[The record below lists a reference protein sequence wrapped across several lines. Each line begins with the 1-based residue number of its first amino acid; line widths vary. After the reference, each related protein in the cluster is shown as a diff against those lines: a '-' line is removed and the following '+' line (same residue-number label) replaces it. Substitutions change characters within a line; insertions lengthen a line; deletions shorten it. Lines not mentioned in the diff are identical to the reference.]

1 MSGSVNSLNASYL
14 NSYNLAIDWPHPVK
28 FAVIGAGFYGLHIAT
43 RLKALGL
50 ETKVFEKADDILRFA
65 SGNNQFR
72 LHLGF
77 HYARNFRTRQQ
88 SRDGYFRFLE
98 RYGKLTEAIQ
108 DNYYLVP
115 RGDSVINFSTYKL
128 IMMSSGLDFIEKNTP
143 EEIRHPCG
151 SILTAERVLMVDRA
165 RKHFYHQL
173 NEIIELG
180 TEAILSIKEDSV
192 EVNGESFDYCID
204 CTWGHLMP
212 DKNFFFESTIL
223 LYYRKKT
230 SSIPVRAYTF
240 VDGPLCSLYPT
251 ERPSIFTL
259 SSVIHTPVEQHNTS
273 AEALHA
279 IKNLSNQDINLKRLL
294 MEKQIMKYYPS
305 FLDDYE
311 YADPQLCVKTK
322 PFGQDD
328 DRSCYVKK
336 HGRLIKCLS
345 GKVDNIFYAA
355 AEVMA
360 LIENEQP

>member
-1 MSGSVNSLNASYL
+1 M
-14 NSYNLAIDWPHPVK
+14 K

-50 ETKVFEKADDILRFA
+50 ETKVFEKAEDILTFA

-98 RYGKLTEAIQ
+98 RYGKLTELVQ
-108 DNYYLVP
+108 ENYYLIP
-115 RGDSVINFSTYKL
+115 QGDSLIDFPTYKL
-128 IMMSSGLDFIEKNTP
+128 IMMSSGLDFVEKETP
-143 EEIRHPCG
+143 GEIKHPCG
-151 SILTAERVLMVDRA
+151 TVITAERVLMIDRA
-165 RKHFYHQL
+165 RQYFYHNL
-173 NEIIELG
+173 PESIHLG
-180 TEAILSIKEDSV
+180 AEAVVAIREHHVD
-192 EVNGESFDYCID
+192 VNGESFDYCID
-204 CTWGHLMP
+204 CTWGHLIP
-212 DKNFFFESTIL
+212 DKDFFFESTIL
-223 LYYRKKT
+223 LYYKRKAGAC
-230 SSIPVRAYTF
+230 PARAYTF

-251 ERPSIFTL
+251 ENPDVFTL
-259 SSVIHTPVEQHNTS
+259 SSVPHTPIKQHATS

-279 IKNLSNQDINLKRLL
+279 IANISSHDIHLKRLL
-294 MEKQIMKYYPS
+294 MEKQIMRYYPS
-305 FLDDYE
+305 FLDSYE

-336 HGRLIKCLS
+336 YGRLIKCLS

-360 LIENEQP
+360 LIEDENQ

>member
-1 MSGSVNSLNASYL
+1 
-14 NSYNLAIDWPHPVK
+14 VK

-50 ETKVFEKADDILRFA
+50 ETKVFEKSNDILTFA

-98 RYGKLTEAIQ
+98 RYGKLTEPIPE
-108 DNYYLVP
+108 NYYLVP
-115 RGDSVINFSTYKL
+115 QGDSLIDFPTYKL
-128 IMMSSGLDFIEKNTP
+128 IMMSSGLDFVEKETP
-143 EEIRHPCG
+143 DEISHACG
-151 SILTAERVLMVDRA
+151 SVQTAERVLMIDRA
-165 RKHFYHQL
+165 RQHFYKQL
-173 NEIIELG
+173 PDTIQLG
-180 TEAILSIKEDSV
+180 TEAVVSMHDQHV
-192 EVNGESFDYCID
+192 DVNGEAFDYCID

-212 DKNFFFESTIL
+212 DKQFFFESTIL
-223 LYYRKKT
+223 LYYKKKDSARPRK
-230 SSIPVRAYTF
+230 AYTF

-251 ERPSIFTL
+251 ENPDIFTL
-259 SSVIHTPVEQHNTS
+259 SSVPHTPTGQHATS

-279 IKNLSNQDINLKRLL
+279 ITSISSHDIHLKRLL
-294 MEKQIMKYYPS
+294 MEKQFMKYYPA
-305 FLDDYE
+305 FLEDYE
-311 YADPQLCVKTK
+311 YVDPQLCIKTK

-336 HGRLIKCLS
+336 YGRLIKCLS

-355 AEVMA
+355 AEVMS
-360 LIENEQP
+360 LVEGEQQ

>member
-1 MSGSVNSLNASYL
+1 M
-14 NSYNLAIDWPHPVK
+14 K

-50 ETKVFEKADDILRFA
+50 ETKVFEKSDDILTFA

-98 RYGKLTEAIQ
+98 RYGKLTEPIQ

-115 RGDSVINFSTYKL
+115 SGDSLIDFPTYKL
-128 IMMSSGLDFIEKNTP
+128 IMMSSGLDFIEKESP
-143 EEIRHPCG
+143 KEIQHPCG
-151 SILTAERVLMVDRA
+151 SVLTDERVLMIDRA
-165 RKHFYHQL
+165 RKYFYNQL
-173 NEIIELG
+173 GYTIQLG
-180 TEAILSIKEDSV
+180 TEAVVKVNEESV
-192 EVNGESFDYCID
+192 AVNGESFDYCID

-212 DKNFFFESTIL
+212 DDKFFFESTIL

-230 SSIPVRAYTF
+230 NTSTSRAYTF

-251 ERPSIFTL
+251 ENAEIYTL
-259 SSVIHTPVEQHNTS
+259 SSVPHTPIQQHTTS

-279 IKNLSNQDINLKRLL
+279 INNLKSHDISLKRLL
-294 MEKQIMKYYPS
+294 MEKQLMKYYPS
-305 FLDDYE
+305 FLDEYE
-311 YADPQLCVKTK
+311 YEGPQLCVKTK
-322 PFGQDD
+322 PFGKDD
-328 DRSCYVKK
+328 DRSCYIKK

-345 GKVDNIFYAA
+345 GKIDNIFYAA

-360 LIENEQP
+360 LIEEQAN

>member
-1 MSGSVNSLNASYL
+1 
-14 NSYNLAIDWPHPVK
+14 VK

-50 ETKVFEKADDILRFA
+50 ETKVFEKADDILAFA

-98 RYGKLTEAIQ
+98 RYEKLTELVQ
-108 DNYYLVP
+108 ENYYLVP
-115 RGDSVINFSTYKL
+115 QGDSLIDFPTYKL
-128 IMMSSGLDFIEKNTP
+128 IMMSSGLDFIEKETP
-143 EEIRHPCG
+143 EEICHPCG
-151 SILTAERVLMVDRA
+151 TVLTAERVLMIDRA
-165 RKHFYHQL
+165 RKHFYQQL
-173 NEIIELG
+173 PDAIQLD
-180 TEAILSIKEDSV
+180 TEAVVSMQEYSV
-192 EVNGESFDYCID
+192 GVNGESFDYCID
-204 CTWGHLMP
+204 CTWGHLIP
-212 DKNFFFESTIL
+212 DKKFFFESTIL

-230 SSIPVRAYTF
+230 RTAPARAYTF

-251 ERPSIFTL
+251 ENPDIFTL
-259 SSVIHTPVEQHNTS
+259 SSVPHTPIEQHATS

-279 IKNLSNQDINLKRLL
+279 IANLSSHDINLKRLL
-294 MEKQIMKYYPS
+294 MEMQFMKYYPS
-305 FLDDYE
+305 FLEDYE
-311 YADPQLCVKTK
+311 YVDPQLCVKTK

-336 HGRLIKCLS
+336 YGRLIKCLS

-355 AEVMA
+355 AEVMS
-360 LIENEQP
+360 LIEDEQQ

>member
-1 MSGSVNSLNASYL
+1 M
-14 NSYNLAIDWPHPVK
+14 K

-50 ETKVFEKADDILRFA
+50 ETKVFEKAEDILTFA

-98 RYGKLTEAIQ
+98 RYGKLTELVQ
-108 DNYYLVP
+108 ENCYLIP
-115 RGDSVINFSTYKL
+115 QGDSLIDFATYKL
-128 IMMSSGLDFIEKNTP
+128 IMMSSGLDFLEKETP
-143 EEIRHPCG
+143 EEIKHPCG
-151 SILTAERVLMVDRA
+151 TVITAERVLMVNRA
-165 RKHFYHQL
+165 RQHFYQNLPESIH
-173 NEIIELG
+173 LG
-180 TEAILSIKEDSV
+180 TEAEVSIYEHHVD
-192 EVNGESFDYCID
+192 VNGESFDYCID
-204 CTWGHLMP
+204 CTWGHLIP
-212 DKNFFFESTIL
+212 DKDFFFESTIL
-223 LYYRKKT
+223 LYYERKAGAC
-230 SSIPVRAYTF
+230 PARAYTF

-251 ERPSIFTL
+251 ENPDVFTL
-259 SSVIHTPVEQHNTS
+259 SSVPHTPINQHATS

-279 IKNLSNQDINLKRLL
+279 IANISNHDIHLKRLL

-305 FLDDYE
+305 FLENYE
-311 YADPQLCVKTK
+311 YSDPQLCVKTK

-336 HGRLIKCLS
+336 YGRLIKCLS

-360 LIENEQP
+360 LIEDENQ